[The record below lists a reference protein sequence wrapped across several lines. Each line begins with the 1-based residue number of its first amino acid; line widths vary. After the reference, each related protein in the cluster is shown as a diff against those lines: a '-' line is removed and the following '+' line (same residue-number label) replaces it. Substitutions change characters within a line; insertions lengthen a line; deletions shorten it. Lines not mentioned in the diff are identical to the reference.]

1 MEAWDIGVKAV
12 KKNKGVSHVM
22 EQGCLERVMRSM
34 TKGLKRR
41 CHLVVA
47 QRVTLQRER
56 KTLKHHYVIHI
67 KTVY

>member
-47 QRVTLQRER
+47 QRVTL
-56 KTLKHHYVIHI
+56 
-67 KTVY
+67 